1 MPDLVLDRLAKR
13 FGANQVLKDLSLT
26 VTDGEILTLLGPSGC
41 GKSTTLWSIAG
52 LHRPDSGTIRFGDRV
67 LFDGRGVHVE
77 PERRDFGVVFQSYA
91 VWPHMS
97 VADNVG
103 YPLKLRKVGRKRR
116 RERVME
122 VLELVE
128 LERFGDR
135 YPHQLSGG
143 QQQRVALARALAHPP
158 HLLLLDEPFSNLDA
172 KLRDRAR
179 EWLKALQR
187 QIGVTTIFVTH
198 DQHEALSMSDR
209 IVVMEAGAVR
219 QIGTPT
225 EVYEHPADPFVADF
239 VGATNLL
246 AGTVLRSGAGPVL
259 VQAAGIARPLQVAVP
274 DAAPGPVALS
284 IRPESVHVVEAG
296 RPGSG
301 VNELTGKVEAVSY
314 LGDHYRYTLRADD
327 LALTIATTRR
337 VDATEVTVEL
347 PPDALRLLPAPESGD
362 RSGDEPE
369 QVRAEV
375 PRPGATTSQETTVE

>member
-1 MPDLVLDRLAKR
+1 MAELVLDGLTKR
-13 FGANQVLKDLSLT
+13 FGDNVVLKDLSLT
-26 VTDGEILTLLGPSGC
+26 VTEGEILTLLGPSGC

-67 LFDGRGVHVE
+67 LFDGRGVHLE
-77 PERRDFGVVFQSYA
+77 PEQRNFGVVFQSYA
-91 VWPHMS
+91 IWPHMS

-103 YPLKLRKVGRKRR
+103 YPLKLRKVGRKQR

-128 LERFGDR
+128 LDRFADR

-187 QIGVTTIFVTH
+187 QIGVTTVFVTH

-209 IVVMEAGAVR
+209 IVVMESGVIH
-219 QIGTPT
+219 QTGTPT

-246 AGTVLRSGAGPVL
+246 AGDVLQSGAGRAL
-259 VQAAGIARPLQVAVP
+259 VRTAGIARPLQVAAP
-274 DAAPGPVALS
+274 SAAPGPVALS
-284 IRPESVHVVEAG
+284 IRPEAIQVMDG
-296 RPGSG
+296 DRYGSG
-301 VNELTGKVEAVSY
+301 VNEVTGKVESVSY
-314 LGDHYRYTLRADD
+314 LGDHYRYTLRVDG
-327 LALTIATTRR
+327 LALTVATLRR
-337 VDATEVTVEL
+337 VDATDLTVEL
-347 PPDALRLLPAPESGD
+347 PPDALRLLPAPEAGD
-362 RSGDEPE
+362 QPTDNAK
-369 QVRAEV
+369 QVPVQV
-375 PRPGATTSQETTVE
+375 PTERGESQETTVE

>member
-1 MPDLVLDRLAKR
+1 MAELVLDGLTKR
-13 FGANQVLKDLSLT
+13 FGDNVVLKDLSLT
-26 VTDGEILTLLGPSGC
+26 VTEGEILTLLGPSGC

-67 LFDGRGVHVE
+67 LFDGRGVHLE
-77 PERRDFGVVFQSYA
+77 PEQRNFGVVFQSYA
-91 VWPHMS
+91 IWPHMS

-103 YPLKLRKVGRKRR
+103 YPLKLRKVGRKQR

-128 LERFGDR
+128 LDRFADR

-187 QIGVTTIFVTH
+187 QIGVTTVFVTH

-209 IVVMEAGAVR
+209 IVVMESGVIH
-219 QIGTPT
+219 QTGTPT

-239 VGATNLL
+239 VGAANLL
-246 AGTVLRSGAGPVL
+246 AGDVLQSGARPGPG
-259 VQAAGIARPLQVAVP
+259 ADGRDRP
-274 DAAPGPVALS
+274 AAPGR
-284 IRPESVHVVEAG
+284 RPERGA
-296 RPGSG
+296 RPGG
-301 VNELTGKVEAVSY
+301 PFDPARGHP
-314 LGDHYRYTLRADD
+314 GDGRRPLRQRRQRSDREGRVGLLPRRPLPLHAACRRPRAHGRDASPGGRD
-327 LALTIATTRR
+327 RVDGGTPTRR
-337 VDATEVTVEL
+337 PTPSAG
-347 PPDALRLLPAPESGD
+347 AGGRRPAHRQRETG
-362 RSGDEPE
+362 
-369 QVRAEV
+369 A
-375 PRPGATTSQETTVE
+375 RPGADRARREPGDDS

>member
-1 MPDLVLDRLAKR
+1 MAELVLDGLTKR
-13 FGANQVLKDLSLT
+13 FGDNVVLKDLSLT
-26 VTDGEILTLLGPSGC
+26 VIEGEILTLLGPSGC

-52 LHRPDSGTIRFGDRV
+52 LHRPDSGTIRFGDQV
-67 LFDGRGVHVE
+67 LFDGRGVHLE
-77 PERRDFGVVFQSYA
+77 PEQRNFGVVFQSYA
-91 VWPHMS
+91 IWPHMS

-103 YPLKLRKVGRKRR
+103 YPLKLRKVGRKQR

-128 LERFGDR
+128 LDRLADR

-209 IVVMEAGAVR
+209 IVVMESGVIH

-246 AGTVLRSGAGPVL
+246 AGDVLQFGAGGRTL
-259 VQAAGIARPLQVAVP
+259 VQTAGIARPLQVAAP
-274 DAAPGPVALS
+274 SAPPGPVALS
-284 IRPESVHVVEAG
+284 IRPESIQMMDG
-296 RPGSG
+296 DRSGSG
-301 VNELTGKVEAVSY
+301 VNEVTGKVESVSY
-314 LGDHYRYTLRADD
+314 LGDHYRYTLRVDG
-327 LALTIATTRR
+327 LALTVATLRR
-337 VDATEVTVEL
+337 VDATELTVEL
-347 PPDALRLLPAPESGD
+347 PPDALRLLPAPETGD
-362 RSGDEPE
+362 QPTDNAK
-369 QVRAEV
+369 QVPVQV
-375 PRPGATTSQETTVE
+375 PTERGES